1 MIDMERGL
9 RRFEGKVA
17 VITGGATG
25 VGLAV
30 ARRMAEE
37 GARVVITGRRA
48 DVGHKVVDS
57 LRKAGLE
64 AAFVPADVSDAE
76 QVRGL
81 MEQAVN
87 VYGRIDILVNNA
99 AVFTPGKF
107 METDYEQWRKEFDV
121 IVNGTYFCT
130 KEAAKYMIAQGIRGH
145 IVNVSSINSTRAL
158 EESSHYNAAKGALDQ
173 ITRNT
178 ALELMEHGIR
188 VNAVALGFIET
199 PMSVVDGV
207 NEHETDWFRDIYVG
221 RKKIPQQRQGQP
233 EEAAGVIAFLASK
246 DASYM
251 CGAVVPVDGGL
262 SITF

>member
-1 MIDMERGL
+1 MEQGL

-30 ARRMAEE
+30 ARRLASE

-48 DVGHKVVDS
+48 EVGTKAVDS
-57 LRKAGLE
+57 LRAAGFE
-64 AAFVPADVSDAE
+64 ALFVPADVADAE
-76 QVRGL
+76 QVRNL
-81 MEQAVN
+81 MDLTVQT
-87 VYGRIDILVNNA
+87 YGQIDILVNNA
-99 AVFTPGKF
+99 AIFTPGRF
-107 METDYEQWRKEFDV
+107 MATSWEEWRKIFDV
-121 IVNGTYFCT
+121 IVSGTYFCT
-130 KEAAKYMIAQGIRGH
+130 KEAASRMIEQGVKGK
-145 IVNVSSINSTRAL
+145 IVNVSSINSSRAL
-158 EESSHYNAAKGALDQ
+158 EESSHYNAGKGALDQ
-173 ITRNT
+173 LTRNT

-188 VNAVALGFIET
+188 VNSVALGFIET

-207 NEHETDWFRDIYVG
+207 NEHETDWFKDIYVG

-233 EEAAGVIAFLASK
+233 EEAAGVIAFLASE